1 VIIDAHH
8 HVWDPRTARHA
19 WLDELPQLNRPFG
32 LADFEHASAP
42 EGVTASVLV
51 QVLPSAAETA
61 DFLALADGAAGRIA
75 GVVGWADLT
84 SEGLADELAR
94 LRSLPGGDR
103 LVGIRHLVQDEPDP
117 DWLRQPAVRRG
128 LQALGAA
135 GLSYDLLIRP
145 AQLPAALHVTQL
157 DGVRFVLDH
166 GAKPDIASGRL
177 EPWAKL
183 MTQLARRPNVVCKLS
198 GMVTEAGT
206 AWTAAQLRPYADHL
220 LDCFGAQRL
229 MFGSD
234 WPVCTLAASYRDVVA
249 VARKMTSQ
257 LDQAEL
263 EAVFSGNAVT
273 AYGLRLAGR

>member
-1 VIIDAHH
+1 
-8 HVWDPRTARHA
+8 
-19 WLDELPQLNRPFG
+19 
-32 LADFEHASAP
+32 
-42 EGVTASVLV
+42 
-51 QVLPSAAETA
+51 
-61 DFLALADGAAGRIA
+61 
-75 GVVGWADLT
+75 
-84 SEGLADELAR
+84 
-94 LRSLPGGDR
+94 
-103 LVGIRHLVQDEPDP
+103 
-117 DWLRQPAVRRG
+117 
-128 LQALGAA
+128 
-135 GLSYDLLIRP
+135 
-145 AQLPAALHVTQL
+145 VTQL

-198 GMVTEAGT
+198 GMVTEAGA